1 MILLLSIVTIQSLI
15 TALLIYMN
23 KKFKNEDFLLSLF
36 FGLFF
41 LHLSYKILLI
51 YGFNDTTIFEKLHGG
66 FSFLYAPI
74 NYFYAKSIF
83 GKTTTKKQYFI
94 HSTPFIV
101 GIIFNFFL
109 VYFLLDK
116 RSNNEIIQWYN
127 LITMLLFSSSFFTYS
142 FFSLKFIARH
152 KDVKDTI
159 IQLKLKS
166 VKVVSY
172 VLIALSIMTI
182 TSLLLSIFDYKSSIN
197 LRYVYYLLLLI
208 MFFSVIHIRF
218 GIFFET
224 QKNIEIQK
232 EEKYK
237 NYDLNSSEMD
247 EIIEKINLYF
257 SKRKMYLDSE
267 FSLDILSLE
276 IKIPKIKITQALN
289 IRLNINFYQ
298 YLNTLRVEESK
309 KLIDKT
315 SDSNFSTIGY
325 QSGFKNKSTFYKYFK
340 QITGV
345 TPSEYKKTK
354 IAMLQ

>member
-36 FGLFF
+36 FGVFF

-74 NYFYAKSIF
+74 NYFYALSIF
-83 GKTTTKKQYFI
+83 GKSVKKQYLI
-94 HSTPFIV
+94 HSIPFII
-101 GIIFNFFL
+101 GILCNFFL
-109 VYFLLDK
+109 VYFLLGNKNSDAV
-116 RSNNEIIQWYN
+116 IQWYN
-127 LITMLLFSSSFFTYS
+127 LTTMLLFSCSFFTYS
-142 FFSLKFIARH
+142 FCALQFISQQ
-152 KDVKDTI
+152 KNIEDTI
-159 IQLKLKS
+159 ILLKLKN

-172 VLIALSIMTI
+172 VLITLSVMTI
-182 TSLLLSIFDYKSSIN
+182 TSLILNIFEYKSIVN
-197 LRYVYYLLLLI
+197 LRYVYYILLLI

-224 QKNIEIQK
+224 QKNIEIEIQK

-247 EIIEKINLYF
+247 EIIEKINTYF

-267 FSLDILSLE
+267 FNLEILSLD

-289 IRLNINFYQ
+289 IRLNTNFYQ

-315 SDSNFSTIGY
+315 SDSNFSAIGY

-340 QITGV
+340 QTTGL
-345 TPSEYKKTK
+345 TPSEYKKMK
-354 IAMLQ
+354 IAPL